1 MYADRHAGRPA
12 IKPGSM
18 TLALA
23 MTALPIVG
31 LITSSQASRI
41 IATFD
46 PPIEVKNIPLPK
58 DPPPDPVKPKP
69 KTADPIDQKVY
80 VPPVDP
86 RLDDNSKIETT
97 STVPPFT
104 PPPLPP
110 GNGTA
115 TKIETPTPP
124 LPVMVDAQYDQRY
137 ASLLQPTYPASEIR
151 AGNTG
156 RVVLRVLIGADG
168 RVKQVERVSAA
179 SDAFFA
185 AAERQ
190 ALTKWRF
197 KPATKDGVP
206 IEQWKTM
213 SLRFQLDEQ

>member
-1 MYADRHAGRPA
+1 MYANQFAADRGV
-12 IKPGSM
+12 KPGSM

-31 LITSSQASRI
+31 LIVTTQADKLKLI
-41 IATFD
+41 MA
-46 PPIEVKNIPLPK
+46 PPITIVDITPPK
-58 DPPPDPVKPKP
+58 DPPPDPKPQP

-80 VPPVDP
+80 TPP
-86 RLDDNSKIETT
+86 IETPANT
-97 STVPPFT
+97 DNKVITTPTIPDT
-104 PPPLPP
+104 PPPPIP
-110 GNGTA
+110 SGTG
-115 TKIETPTPP
+115 TEILKPP
-124 LPVMVDAQYDQRY
+124 LAPPKPVIVGASYDPRY
-137 ASLLQPTYPASEIR
+137 ANALQPPYPAAEVR

-156 RVVLRVLIGADG
+156 RVVLRVLIGTDG

-197 KPATKDGVP
+197 KPATSDGVA

-213 SLRFQLDEQ
+213 SLRFELQDQ